1 MIWKYFSQEDSM
13 RKFLL
18 TTDGSDRSLRS
29 AAYLAGLYR
38 DTADLEVIIFHV
50 FPAIPPIYTEE
61 IHDPAVRK
69 KFEAWKIR
77 KEEEARGYL
86 AKAVRVLKEGG
97 VPEGHMKTRFSAQ
110 VVGVARDIIREAD
123 GGRYDAVL
131 MGKKGMGW
139 LEEHFLGT
147 ISNKLLELAEGRPLW
162 VVEGKDLNPKKVMIA
177 LDADEAALEVARF
190 AGKMLQGLKGVEIL
204 LFHFC
209 GPYCEI
215 PGAQD
220 SDDSREVREY
230 FVTRERGKIS
240 QIFAQAKKILS
251 DSGLGDPPIQTR
263 FEADTSLTEKK
274 ASKQILAAAA
284 QGKFRTL
291 ILGRKGITRAREF
304 RLGSV
309 CLRTVV
315 EAENCAVWV
324 V

>member
-1 MIWKYFSQEDSM
+1 M

-18 TTDGSDRSLRS
+18 TTDGSDSSLRS

-38 DTADLEVIIFHV
+38 DTADLEVTVFHV
-50 FPAIPPIYTEE
+50 SPAIPPIYTEE
-61 IHDPAVRK
+61 IHDPAIRK
-69 KFEAWKIR
+69 KFEAWKSR

-86 AKAVRVLKEGG
+86 QKTVRVLKEGG
-97 VPEGHMKTRFSAQ
+97 IPESQVKTRSSAQ
-110 VVGVARDIIREAD
+110 VVGVARDIIRKAD
-123 GGRYDAVL
+123 AGRYDAVL
-131 MGKKGMGW
+131 IGKKGMGW

-162 VVEGKDLNPKKVMIA
+162 VVEGKDLNPKKVLIA
-177 LDADEAALEVARF
+177 LDADEAALEVTRF
-190 AGKMLQGLKGVEIL
+190 AGRMLQGLKGVEIL

-215 PGAQD
+215 LDAQD
-220 SDDSREVREY
+220 SDDAREVREY

-240 QIFAQAKKILS
+240 QIFSQAKKILS
-251 DSGLGDPPIQTR
+251 DSGLGDPPVQTR
-263 FEADTSLTEKK
+263 FETDTSLTEKK
-274 ASKQILAAAA
+274 ASKQILAAA
-284 QGKFRTL
+284 QGKFGTL

-309 CLRTVV
+309 CLRTVT

>member
-1 MIWKYFSQEDSM
+1 M

-18 TTDGSDRSLRS
+18 TTDGSDSSLRS

-38 DTADLEVIIFHV
+38 DTADLEITVFHV
-50 FPAIPPIYTEE
+50 SPAIPPIYTEE
-61 IHDPAVRK
+61 IHDPTIRK
-69 KFEAWKIR
+69 KFEAWKSR

-86 AKAVRVLKEGG
+86 QKTVRVLKEGG
-97 VPEGHMKTRFSAQ
+97 IPESQVKTRSSAQ

-123 GGRYDAVL
+123 AGRYDAVL
-131 MGKKGMGW
+131 IGKKGMGW

-162 VVEGKDLNPKKVMIA
+162 VVEGKDLNPKKVLIA
-177 LDADEAALEVARF
+177 LDADEAALEVTRF
-190 AGKMLQGLKGVEIL
+190 AGRMLQGLKGVEIL

-215 PGAQD
+215 LDAQD
-220 SDDSREVREY
+220 SDDAREVREY

-240 QIFAQAKKILS
+240 QIFTQAKKILS
-251 DSGLGDPPIQTR
+251 DSGLGDPPVQTR
-263 FEADTSLTEKK
+263 FETDTSLTEKK
-274 ASKQILAAAA
+274 ASKQILAAA
-284 QGKFRTL
+284 QGKFGTL

-309 CLRTVV
+309 CLRTVA

>member
-1 MIWKYFSQEDSM
+1 M

-18 TTDGSDRSLRS
+18 TTDGSDSSLRS

-38 DTADLEVIIFHV
+38 DTADLEVTVFHV
-50 FPAIPPIYTEE
+50 SPAIPPIYTEE
-61 IHDPAVRK
+61 IHDPAIRK
-69 KFEAWKIR
+69 KFEAWKSR

-86 AKAVRVLKEGG
+86 KKTVRVLKEGG
-97 VPEGHMKTRFSAQ
+97 IPEGQMKTRSSAQ
-110 VVGVARDIIREAD
+110 IVGVARDIIRKAD
-123 GGRYDAVL
+123 AGRYDAVL
-131 MGKKGMGW
+131 IGKKGMGW

-162 VVEGKDLNPKKVMIA
+162 VVEGKDLNPKKVLIA
-177 LDADEAALEVARF
+177 LDADEAALEVTRF
-190 AGKMLQGLKGVEIL
+190 AGRMLQGLKGVEIL

-215 PGAQD
+215 LDAQG
-220 SDDSREVREY
+220 SDDAREVREY

-240 QIFAQAKKILS
+240 QIFTQAKKILS
-251 DSGLGDPPIQTR
+251 DSGLGDPPVQTR
-263 FEADTSLTEKK
+263 FETDTSLTEKK
-274 ASKQILAAAA
+274 ASKQILAAA
-284 QGKFRTL
+284 QGKFGTL

-309 CLRTVV
+309 CLRTVA